1 MAIKDITDV
10 TVVFEVED
18 GNKSFPIRVK
28 KLNKK
33 EFKQLKKYSKTTAK
47 KNKPFD
53 DDAMKYRQ
61 EKKKLETLEGQMI
74 DLDALVSAEGGIE
87 FIKERMVLRK
97 TIIKQ
102 EEALSEAERKLN
114 EFKDALE
121 DMGDEISK
129 KAFEMRVI
137 DGEDLQ
143 AYILEKGFGFDVILD
158 EINRLI
164 EEADE
169 KK

>member
-1 MAIKDITDV
+1 MAIKDIADV
-10 TVVFEVED
+10 TVVFEVEEGD
-18 GNKSFPIRVK
+18 KLFPIRVR

-33 EFKQLKKYSKTTAK
+33 EFKQLKKYSKATAK

-53 DDAMKYRQ
+53 DAAMKYRQ

-74 DLDALVSAEGGIE
+74 DLDALIAAEGGIE
-87 FIKERMVLRK
+87 FIKERMALRK
-97 TIIKQ
+97 GIIEQ
-102 EEALSEAERKLN
+102 EEAAAEAERKLN
-114 EFKDALE
+114 EFKDTLE

-137 DGEDLQ
+137 DGEDLKT
-143 AYILEKGFGFDVILD
+143 YILEKGFGFDVILD
-158 EINRLI
+158 EINRLV